1 MRSVRDYDGIH
12 KLWAAAHAAGSPT
25 KFVRNAVVFREL
37 AGLVPG
43 LTLDAGCGMGEY
55 SIFLA
60 EKGHKVIAFDPSR
73 YAVNALAASCGSNM
87 RIEARISRL
96 EEFRYSRR
104 FDNIVSIEVIEH
116 IELDEVAIR
125 KLYCLLKPDGT
136 LVISAPAVRLLFGE
150 ADKMSG
156 HFRRYSH
163 YEFKKMLFK
172 TGFSEVTVKGYG
184 FPVLFFYTLMRKLFF
199 ERAVI
204 RHFSKAESGSF
215 AKSVPFSRLY
225 PYMLAIDQF
234 NIPLLGI
241 GYVAVCRK

>member
-1 MRSVRDYDGIH
+1 MRAVRDYDRIH

-37 AGLVPG
+37 VRLVPG

-55 SIFLA
+55 SLFLA
-60 EKGHKVIAFDPSR
+60 EKGHTVIAFDPSR
-73 YAVNALAASCGSNM
+73 YAVNALAGRGGSEL
-87 RIEARISRL
+87 RIEVRISTL
-96 EEFRYSRR
+96 EEFHHPRR

-116 IELDEVAIR
+116 IELDQVAIR
-125 KLYCLLKPDGT
+125 KLYSLLKRGGT
-136 LVISAPAVRLLFGE
+136 LVISAPAVTLLFGE
-150 ADKMSG
+150 ADKISG

-163 YEFKKMLFK
+163 FKFKKMLVRA
-172 TGFSEVTVKGYG
+172 GFTEVTIKGYG
-184 FPVLFFYTLMRKLFF
+184 FPVLFIYTLMRKLVF

-204 RHFSKAESGSF
+204 RHFSKVESGTL

-225 PYMLAIDQF
+225 PFMLAIDQL

-241 GYVAVCRK
+241 GYVAICRK